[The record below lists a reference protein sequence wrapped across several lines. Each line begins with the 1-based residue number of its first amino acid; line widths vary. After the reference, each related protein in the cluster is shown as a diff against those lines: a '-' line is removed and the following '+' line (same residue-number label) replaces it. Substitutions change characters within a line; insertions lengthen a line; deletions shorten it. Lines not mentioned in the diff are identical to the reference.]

1 LLFIFNCCIKV
12 GSICIK
18 LVCGGL
24 CFNRNKK
31 SGDVN
36 IRPYYDRSHWNY
48 FRKSSL
54 KEVFK

>member
-1 LLFIFNCCIKV
+1 V

-36 IRPYYDRSHWNY
+36 IYDMNHHW
-48 FRKSSL
+48 L
-54 KEVFK
+54 GLWCLTEI